1 MSYAAASKSI
11 PQYHT
16 SQEPGA
22 SWSFGGV
29 PFATIQKNPQLLFP
43 AGDRWWTR
51 QFLLFPLATCS
62 TCYVQSVEDQKY
74 FNTCVEEMMDLL
86 DKVNSPWLH
95 FPKSGLN
102 VVKLMEQ
109 KRKAYRMHLE
119 ENNWGQGIGLFH
131 ARRIHFASV
140 CTIRIGGCW
149 LIVVSQPCQPI
160 KRHQNWI
167 SCHFGPQWNPT
178 GTPLTITLANSNT
191 SLMPMTSITVKTHQI
206 AWHAKVTKY
215 SLYLILLNFCMVFEK
230 ILEPR
235 WGEGNSAQRILS

>member
-119 ENNWGQGIGLFH
+119 EMRQQLRAGHCLDYSMGAEFILPVSALLGLVD
-131 ARRIHFASV
+131 ADLL
-140 CTIRIGGCW
+140 W
-149 LIVVSQPCQPI
+149 
-160 KRHQNWI
+160 
-167 SCHFGPQWNPT
+167 
-178 GTPLTITLANSNT
+178 LANLANPSKDIRT
-191 SLMPMTSITVKTHQI
+191 GS
-206 AWHAKVTKY
+206 HAT
-215 SLYLILLNFCMVFEK
+215 LDLNG
-230 ILEPR
+230 IPLEHH
-235 WGEGNSAQRILS
+235 